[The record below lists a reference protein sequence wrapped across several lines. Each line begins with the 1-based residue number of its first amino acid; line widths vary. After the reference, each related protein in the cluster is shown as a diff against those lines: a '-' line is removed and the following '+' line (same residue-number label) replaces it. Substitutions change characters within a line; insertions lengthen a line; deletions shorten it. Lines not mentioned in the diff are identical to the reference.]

1 MYNVK
6 GGWKSE
12 RRLPPS
18 FRLPSVQRRQTR
30 KMKIFEA
37 CRQPLCIL
45 HNSGN
50 PFISTDCASMYQR
63 ATHDSQPTRTSFSYV
78 RYGRSTFLFFF
89 FLHFIIWCL
98 RVCALSSSFS
108 PRLIDSE
115 RERLLRRTR
124 KMFFRSNILRLLGH
138 FKNEDAFCLR
148 FIDRP

>member
-89 FLHFIIWCL
+89 FFALYNLVFAC
-98 RVCALSSSFS
+98 VCVIVVFFTSFV
-108 PRLIDSE
+108 RLG
-115 RERLLRRTR
+115 T
-124 KMFFRSNILRLLGH
+124 GTTAA
-138 FKNEDAFCLR
+138 KNTQNVF
-148 FIDRP
+148 